1 MNGNG
6 GNPSFRQ
13 PPRLHY
19 FANEAAMNVQLDLRM
34 EKSEFL
40 AWAQAHEGRYELV
53 EGRVVMM
60 TGGSRGHG
68 TVVRRLA
75 NALETRLDSRRWA
88 VWTSDFGVDVG
99 PDTIRYPD
107 VVVDVADGRSQDL
120 TATAPLLVA
129 EVLSPSSVTHDL
141 LDKAAEYLQLPS
153 LSAYL
158 VLAQDEAKAW
168 VWARGGAVFPSSPNV
183 ITGHAAIIEIAA
195 LAISLPLFEIYSD
208 IGTS

>member
-1 MNGNG
+1 
-6 GNPSFRQ
+6 
-13 PPRLHY
+13 
-19 FANEAAMNVQLDLRM
+19 MNVQPNLRM
-34 EKSEFL
+34 GKSEFL
-40 AWAQAHEGRYELV
+40 AWVQAQEGRFELI
-53 EGRVVMM
+53 ERRVVMM

-68 TVVRRLA
+68 VIVRRLA
-75 NALETRLDSRRWA
+75 NALEKRLDSNRWA

-120 TATAPLLVA
+120 TATAPSLVA

-141 LDKAAEYLQLPS
+141 RDKAVEYLRMPS

-168 VWARGGAVFPSSPNV
+168 AWVRGGAAFPSSPNV
-183 ITGHAAIIEIAA
+183 MTSHDAIIEIAT
-195 LAISLPLFEIYSD
+195 LGISLPLSEIYSD